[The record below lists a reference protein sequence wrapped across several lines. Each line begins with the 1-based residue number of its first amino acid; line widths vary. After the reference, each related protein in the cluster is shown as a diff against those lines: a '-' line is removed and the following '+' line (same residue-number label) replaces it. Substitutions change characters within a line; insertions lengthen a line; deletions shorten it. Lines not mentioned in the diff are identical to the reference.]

1 MKIFLNQII
10 HELKLLN
17 ILKEVELD
25 NLQYIKR
32 KMGLF

>member
-1 MKIFLNQII
+1 MKTFPNRIFQ
-10 HELKLLN
+10 ELKLLN

-25 NLQYIKR
+25 KLQFIKK